1 MSNLSARR
9 RHRQAHRPPRRGAA
23 MLACLF
29 IIFVATA
36 LVVNVLDTETVELAA
51 LRNAMEYDRALAL
64 ANAGVHHAAAELENN
79 ATWRGTVSEG
89 AFPANDT
96 YTATAVSGPNN
107 TVVVTSQGAAGAVVR
122 RVVATIEL

>member
-1 MSNLSARR
+1 
-9 RHRQAHRPPRRGAA
+9 